1 MNKFLTIPILAFA
14 LAATNV
20 SVSAQSSGS
29 NSGKAQTEK
38 GQRLSHEQMIE
49 QQAKRLASE
58 LSLDSDKTTKLVDT
72 YAKCQKEI
80 DALDPRGGQAPEDMP
95 KPEEGNKTDKSAKK
109 EKPAEM
115 TDAQAEQEIKKRFD
129 NEAKKLAV
137 RQKYYKVYSTF
148 LSQSQILKI
157 YDHEE
162 HMAQP
167 FPGGGPGG
175 DMNRKGGRK

>member
-1 MNKFLTIPILAFA
+1 MNKFLSIPILALA
-14 LAATNV
+14 LAAANV
-20 SVSAQSSGS
+20 SASAQSS
-29 NSGKAQTEK
+29 NSKPQTEK
-38 GQRLSHEQMIE
+38 GQRMSREQMIE
-49 QQAKRLASE
+49 QQAKRLASD
-58 LSLDSDKTTKLVDT
+58 LSLDSDKTAKLVDAYT
-72 YAKCQKEI
+72 KCQKEL
-80 DALDPRGGQAPEDMP
+80 DALDPRAGQAPEDMP
-95 KPEEGNKTDKSAKK
+95 KPDENSKKDKSAKK

-129 NEAKKLAV
+129 NDAKKLAI
-137 RQKYYKVYSTF
+137 RQKYYKVYSAF

-175 DMNRKGGRK
+175 DMNRKGGRN